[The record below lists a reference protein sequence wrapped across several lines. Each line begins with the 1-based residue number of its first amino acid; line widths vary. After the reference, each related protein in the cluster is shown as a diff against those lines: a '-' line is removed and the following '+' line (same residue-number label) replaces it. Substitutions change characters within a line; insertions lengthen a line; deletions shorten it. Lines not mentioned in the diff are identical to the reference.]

1 MDYFKSVRGP
11 MVPFC
16 LRLRDLQSVAVG
28 GLSDAGAYR
37 RDRDTNEATNHA
49 QAVLGDA

>member
-1 MDYFKSVRGP
+1 

-16 LRLRDLQSVAVG
+16 LRLRDLQPVAVG

-37 RDRDTNEATNHA
+37 RDQDTNEATNHA